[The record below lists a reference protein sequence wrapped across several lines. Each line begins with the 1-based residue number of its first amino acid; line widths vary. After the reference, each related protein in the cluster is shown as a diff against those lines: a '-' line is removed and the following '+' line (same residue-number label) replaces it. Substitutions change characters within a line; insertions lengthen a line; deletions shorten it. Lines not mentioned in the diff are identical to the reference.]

1 MTKNTRF
8 SPEVRQRAVRMVLE
22 NQGEYDS
29 QWATICSIAPKIG
42 CTPETLRVWVR
53 QHERD
58 TGGGDGGLT
67 TAERQ
72 RLKELEREN
81 RELRRSNDILRQA
94 SAYFCEGGVRP
105 PLEKVMPLLDKL
117 RKLYGV
123 GPVCSELH
131 IAPSTYY
138 HCQQQ
143 RHHPDKRSA
152 RAQRDDWLKK
162 EILRVYDGNHQV
174 YGVRKVWRQLLREG
188 IRVARCT
195 VARLMAVMGLAG
207 VLRGKKVRTTIS
219 RKAVAAGDR
228 VNRQF
233 VAERPDQLW
242 VADFTYVSTWQ
253 GFVYVAFIIDVF
265 AGYIVGWRVSS
276 SMETTFVLDALEQA
290 LWARRPSG
298 TVHHSDKGSQYVSL
312 AYTQRLKEA
321 GLLASTGSTG
331 DSYDN
336 AIAESINGLYK
347 AEVIHRKSWK
357 NRAEVELAT
366 LTWVDW
372 YNNRRLLERLGH
384 TPPAEAEKAYYASI
398 GNDDLAAWVHR

>member
-8 SPEVRQRAVRMVLE
+8 SPEVRQRAIRMVLE
-22 NQGEYDS
+22 SQDEYDS
-29 QWATICSIAPKIG
+29 QWAAICSIDPKIG

-67 TAERQ
+67 SAERQ

-105 PLEKVMPLLDKL
+105 PLEKMMPLLDKL
-117 RKLYGV
+117 REQYGV

-152 RAQRDDWLKK
+152 RAQHDDWLKR
-162 EILRVYDGNHQV
+162 EIQRVYDENHQV

-298 TVHHSDKGSQYVSL
+298 TIHHSDKGSQYVSL
-312 AYTQRLKEA
+312 AYTERLKEA

-336 AIAESINGLYK
+336 AMAESINGLYK

-372 YNNRRLLERLGH
+372 YNNRRLLGRLGH

-398 GNDDLAAWVHR
+398 GNDDLAA

>member
-22 NQGEYDS
+22 SQDEYDS
-29 QWATICSIAPKIG
+29 QWAAICSIAPKIG

-67 TAERQ
+67 SAERQ

-94 SAYFCEGGVRP
+94 SAYFGEGGVRP
-105 PLEKVMPLLDKL
+105 PLEKMMPLLDKL
-117 RKLYGV
+117 REQYGV

-152 RAQRDDWLKK
+152 RAQHDDWLKR
-162 EILRVYDGNHQV
+162 EIQRVYDENHQV

-242 VADFTYVSTWQ
+242 VADFTYVSTWR

-321 GLLASTGSTG
+321 GLLTSTGSTG

-336 AIAESINGLYK
+336 AMAESINGLYK

-398 GNDDLAAWVHR
+398 GNDDLAA

>member
-8 SPEVRQRAVRMVLE
+8 SPEVRQRAIRMVLE
-22 NQGEYDS
+22 SQDEYDS
-29 QWATICSIAPKIG
+29 QWAAICSIAPKIG

-67 TAERQ
+67 SAECQ

-105 PLEKVMPLLDKL
+105 PLEKMMPLLDKL
-117 RKLYGV
+117 REQYGV

-152 RAQRDDWLKK
+152 RAQHDDWLKR
-162 EILRVYDGNHQV
+162 EIQRVYDENHQV

-298 TVHHSDKGSQYVSL
+298 TIHHSDKGSQYVSL
-312 AYTQRLKEA
+312 AYTERLKEA

-336 AIAESINGLYK
+336 AMAESINGLYK

-372 YNNRRLLERLGH
+372 YNNRRLLGRLGH

-398 GNDDLAAWVHR
+398 GNDDLAA

>member
-22 NQGEYDS
+22 SQGEYDS
-29 QWATICSIAPKIG
+29 QWAAICSIAPKIG

-58 TGGGDGGLT
+58 TGGGDGGFT

-94 SAYFCEGGVRP
+94 SAYFGEGGVLP
-105 PLEKVMPLLDKL
+105 PLEKIMPLLDKL
-117 RKLYGV
+117 REQYGV

-143 RHHPDKRSA
+143 RHHPEKRSA
-152 RAQRDDWLKK
+152 RALRDDWLKK
-162 EILRVYDGNHQV
+162 EIQRVYDENHQV

-195 VARLMAVMGLAG
+195 VERLMAVMGLAG
-207 VLRGKKVRTTIS
+207 VLRGKKVRTTVS

-298 TVHHSDKGSQYVSL
+298 TIHHSDKGSQYVSL
-312 AYTQRLKEA
+312 TYTQRLKEA

-336 AIAESINGLYK
+336 AMAESINGLYK

-357 NRAEVELAT
+357 NRTEVELAT

-398 GNDDLAAWVHR
+398 GNNDLAA

>member
-22 NQGEYDS
+22 SQDEYDS
-29 QWATICSIAPKIG
+29 QRAAICSIAPKTG
-42 CTPETLRVWVR
+42 CTPETLRVWIL

-94 SAYFCEGGVRP
+94 SAYFAKAEFDR
-105 PLEKVMPLLDKL
+105 LWKKLMPLLDKL
-117 RKLYGV
+117 REQYGV

-152 RAQRDDWLKK
+152 RAQRDDWLKR
-162 EILRVYDGNHQV
+162 EIQRVYDENHQV

-207 VLRGKKVRTTIS
+207 VLRGKKVRTTVS
-219 RKAVAAGDR
+219 RKTVAAGDR

-242 VADFTYVSTWQ
+242 VADFNYVSTWQ

-265 AGYIVGWRVSS
+265 AGYIVGWWVSS
-276 SMETTFVLDALEQA
+276 SMETTFMLDALEQA

-298 TVHHSDKGSQYVSL
+298 TIHHSDKGSQYVSL
-312 AYTQRLKEA
+312 AYMERLKEA
-321 GLLASTGSTG
+321 KLLASTGSTG

-336 AIAESINGLYK
+336 AMAESINGLYK
-347 AEVIHRKSWK
+347 AEVIHRKIWK

-372 YNNRRLLERLGH
+372 YNNRRLLGRLGH

-398 GNDDLAAWVHR
+398 GNNDLAA

>member
-22 NQGEYDS
+22 SQGEYHS
-29 QWATICSIAPKIG
+29 QWAAICSIAPKIG

-105 PLEKVMPLLDKL
+105 PLEKIMPLLDKL
-117 RKLYGV
+117 REQYGV
-123 GPVCSELH
+123 GPLCSELH

-162 EILRVYDGNHQV
+162 EIQRVYDENHKV

-242 VADFTYVSTWQ
+242 VADFTYVSTWR

-336 AIAESINGLYK
+336 AMAESINGLYK

-372 YNNRRLLERLGH
+372 YNNRRLLGRLGH

-398 GNDDLAAWVHR
+398 GNNDLAA

>member
-1 MTKNTRF
+1 
-8 SPEVRQRAVRMVLE
+8 
-22 NQGEYDS
+22 
-29 QWATICSIAPKIG
+29 
-42 CTPETLRVWVR
+42 
-53 QHERD
+53 
-58 TGGGDGGLT
+58 
-67 TAERQ
+67 
-72 RLKELEREN
+72 
-81 RELRRSNDILRQA
+81 
-94 SAYFCEGGVRP
+94 
-105 PLEKVMPLLDKL
+105 MPLLDKP
-117 RKLYGV
+117 REQYGV
-123 GPVCSELH
+123 GPVCSKLH

-162 EILRVYDGNHQV
+162 EILRVYDENHQV
-174 YGVRKVWRQLLREG
+174 YSVRKVWRQLLREG

-195 VARLMAVMGLAG
+195 VARLMAVMELAG
-207 VLRGKKVRTTIS
+207 ILRGKKVRTTVS

-233 VAERPDQLW
+233 GAERPDQLW

-290 LWARRPSG
+290 VWDRRPSG
-298 TVHHSDKGSQYVSL
+298 TIHHCDKGSLYVSL

-336 AIAESINGLYK
+336 AMTESINGLYK
-347 AEVIHRKSWK
+347 AEVIHRNSWK
-357 NRAEVELAT
+357 NRTEVELAT

-372 YNNRRLLERLGH
+372 YNNRRLLGMLGH
-384 TPPAEAEKAYYASI
+384 IPPAEAEKAYYASI
-398 GNDDLAAWVHR
+398 RNDDLAA

>member
-22 NQGEYDS
+22 SQGEYDS

-105 PLEKVMPLLDKL
+105 PLEKMMPLLDKL
-117 RKLYGV
+117 REQYGF
-123 GPVCSELH
+123 GPLCSELH

-162 EILRVYDGNHQV
+162 EIQRVYDENHKV

-336 AIAESINGLYK
+336 AMAESINGLYK

-398 GNDDLAAWVHR
+398 GNDDLAA

>member
-8 SPEVRQRAVRMVLE
+8 SPEVRQRAIRMVLE
-22 NQGEYDS
+22 SQGEYDS
-29 QWATICSIAPKIG
+29 QWAAICSIAPKIG

-162 EILRVYDGNHQV
+162 EILRVYDENHQV

-219 RKAVAAGDR
+219 QKAVAAGDR

-336 AIAESINGLYK
+336 AMAESINGLYK

-398 GNDDLAAWVHR
+398 GNDDLAA

>member
-8 SPEVRQRAVRMVLE
+8 SPEVRQRAIRMVLE
-22 NQGEYDS
+22 SQDEYDS
-29 QWATICSIAPKIG
+29 QWAAICSIAPKIG

-67 TAERQ
+67 SAERQ

-105 PLEKVMPLLDKL
+105 PLEKMMPLLDKL
-117 RKLYGV
+117 REQYGV

-152 RAQRDDWLKK
+152 RAQHDDWLKR
-162 EILRVYDGNHQV
+162 EIQRVYDENHQV

-253 GFVYVAFIIDVF
+253 GFVYVAFIFDVF

-298 TVHHSDKGSQYVSL
+298 TIHHSDKGSQYVSL
-312 AYTQRLKEA
+312 AYTERLKEA

-336 AIAESINGLYK
+336 AMAESINGLYK

-372 YNNRRLLERLGH
+372 YNNRRLLGRLGH

-398 GNDDLAAWVHR
+398 GNDDLAA

>member
-8 SPEVRQRAVRMVLE
+8 SPEVRQRAIRMVLE
-22 NQGEYDS
+22 SQGEYDS
-29 QWATICSIAPKIG
+29 QWAAICSIAPKIG

-105 PLEKVMPLLDKL
+105 PLEKMMPLLDKL

-162 EILRVYDGNHQV
+162 EILRVYDENHKV

-207 VLRGKKVRTTIS
+207 VLRGKKVRTTVS

-253 GFVYVAFIIDVF
+253 GVVYVAFIIDVF

-336 AIAESINGLYK
+336 AMAENINGLYK

-398 GNDDLAAWVHR
+398 GNDDLAA

>member
-1 MTKNTRF
+1 MTKKTRF

-22 NQGEYDS
+22 SQGEYDS
-29 QWATICSIAPKIG
+29 QWAAICSIAPKTG

-53 QHERD
+53 QYERD

-81 RELRRSNDILRQA
+81 RELRRSNNILRQA

-105 PLEKVMPLLDKL
+105 PLEKVMALLDKL
-117 RKLYGV
+117 REQYGV
-123 GPVCSELH
+123 RPVCSELH

-152 RAQRDDWLKK
+152 HAQRDDWLKR
-162 EILRVYDGNHQV
+162 EIQRVYDENHQV

-207 VLRGKKVRTTIS
+207 VLRGKKVRTTVS
-219 RKAVAAGDR
+219 RKTVAAGDR

-298 TVHHSDKGSQYVSL
+298 TIHHSDKGSQYVSL
-312 AYTQRLKEA
+312 AYTERLKEA
-321 GLLASTGSTG
+321 KLLASTGSTG

-336 AIAESINGLYK
+336 AMAESINGLYK

-357 NRAEVELAT
+357 KRAEVELAT

-372 YNNRRLLERLGH
+372 YNNRRLLGRLRH

-398 GNDDLAAWVHR
+398 GNDELAT

>member
-22 NQGEYDS
+22 SQGEYDS

-162 EILRVYDGNHQV
+162 EIQRVYDENHKV

-242 VADFTYVSTWQ
+242 VADFTYVSTWR

-336 AIAESINGLYK
+336 AMAESINGLYK

-357 NRAEVELAT
+357 NRTEVELAT

-398 GNDDLAAWVHR
+398 GNDDLAA

>member
-1 MTKNTRF
+1 KNTRF

-22 NQGEYDS
+22 SQSEYDS

-94 SAYFCEGGVRP
+94 SAYFGEGGVRP
-105 PLEKVMPLLDKL
+105 PLEKMMPLLDKL
-117 RKLYGV
+117 REQYGV
-123 GPVCSELH
+123 GPLCSELH

-162 EILRVYDGNHQV
+162 EIQRVYDENHKV

-242 VADFTYVSTWQ
+242 VADFTYVSTWR

-336 AIAESINGLYK
+336 AMAESINGLYK

-384 TPPAEAEKAYYASI
+384 T
-398 GNDDLAAWVHR
+398 

>member
-22 NQGEYDS
+22 SQGEYDS

-94 SAYFCEGGVRP
+94 SAYFGEGGVRP
-105 PLEKVMPLLDKL
+105 PLEKIMPLLDKL
-117 RKLYGV
+117 REQYGV

-152 RAQRDDWLKK
+152 RAQRDDWLKR
-162 EILRVYDGNHQV
+162 EIQRVYDENHQV

-207 VLRGKKVRTTIS
+207 VLRGKKVRTTVS
-219 RKAVAAGDR
+219 RKTVATGDR

-298 TVHHSDKGSQYVSL
+298 TIHHSDKGSQYVSL
-312 AYTQRLKEA
+312 AYTERLKEA
-321 GLLASTGSTG
+321 KLLASTGSTG

-336 AIAESINGLYK
+336 AMAESINGLYK

-372 YNNRRLLERLGH
+372 YNNRRLLGRLGH

-398 GNDDLAAWVHR
+398 GNNDLAA

>member
-1 MTKNTRF
+1 
-8 SPEVRQRAVRMVLE
+8 VRQRAIRMVLE
-22 NQGEYDS
+22 SQDEYDS
-29 QWATICSIAPKIG
+29 QWAAICSIAPKIG

-67 TAERQ
+67 SAERQ

-94 SAYFCEGGVRP
+94 SAYFAKAEFDR
-105 PLEKVMPLLDKL
+105 LWKKLMPLLDKL
-117 RKLYGV
+117 REQYGV

-152 RAQRDDWLKK
+152 RAQHDDWLKR
-162 EILRVYDGNHQV
+162 EIQRVYDENHQV

-298 TVHHSDKGSQYVSL
+298 TIHHSDKGSQYVSL
-312 AYTQRLKEA
+312 AYTERLKEA

-336 AIAESINGLYK
+336 AMAESINGLYK

-372 YNNRRLLERLGH
+372 YNNRRLLGRLGH

-398 GNDDLAAWVHR
+398 GNDDLAA

>member
-22 NQGEYDS
+22 SQSEYDS

-105 PLEKVMPLLDKL
+105 PLEKMMPLLDKL
-117 RKLYGV
+117 REQYGV
-123 GPVCSELH
+123 GPLCSELH

-162 EILRVYDGNHQV
+162 EIQRVYDENHKV

-242 VADFTYVSTWQ
+242 VADFTYVSTWR

-336 AIAESINGLYK
+336 AMAESINGLYK

-398 GNDDLAAWVHR
+398 GND

>member
-22 NQGEYDS
+22 SQGEYDS

-94 SAYFCEGGVRP
+94 SAYFGEGGVRP
-105 PLEKVMPLLDKL
+105 PLEKMMPLLDKL
-117 RKLYGV
+117 REQYGV
-123 GPVCSELH
+123 GPLCSELH

-162 EILRVYDGNHQV
+162 EIQRVYDENHKV

-242 VADFTYVSTWQ
+242 VADFTYVSTWW

-336 AIAESINGLYK
+336 AMAESINGLYK

-398 GNDDLAAWVHR
+398 GNDDLAA

>member
-1 MTKNTRF
+1 
-8 SPEVRQRAVRMVLE
+8 SPEVRQRAIRMVLE
-22 NQGEYDS
+22 SQDEYDS
-29 QWATICSIAPKIG
+29 QWAAICSIAPKIG

-67 TAERQ
+67 SAERQ

-105 PLEKVMPLLDKL
+105 PLEKMMPLLDKL
-117 RKLYGV
+117 REQYGV

-152 RAQRDDWLKK
+152 RAQHDDWLKR
-162 EILRVYDGNHQV
+162 EIQRVYDENHQV

-298 TVHHSDKGSQYVSL
+298 TIHHSDKGSQYVSL
-312 AYTQRLKEA
+312 AYTERLKEA

-336 AIAESINGLYK
+336 AMAESINGLYK

-372 YNNRRLLERLGH
+372 YNNRRLLGRLGH
-384 TPPAEAEKAYYASI
+384 TPPAE
-398 GNDDLAAWVHR
+398 

>member
-22 NQGEYDS
+22 SQGEYHS
-29 QWATICSIAPKIG
+29 QWAAICSIAPKIG

-58 TGGGDGGLT
+58 TGSGDGGLT

-94 SAYFCEGGVRP
+94 SAYFGEGGVRP
-105 PLEKVMPLLDKL
+105 PLEKIMPLLDKL
-117 RKLYGV
+117 REQYGV

-152 RAQRDDWLKK
+152 RAQRDDWLKR
-162 EILRVYDGNHQV
+162 EILRVYDENHQV

-195 VARLMAVMGLAG
+195 VARLMAVMRLAG
-207 VLRGKKVRTTIS
+207 VLRGKKVRTTVS
-219 RKAVAAGDR
+219 RKTVAAGDR

-242 VADFTYVSTWQ
+242 VADFTYVSTWR

-298 TVHHSDKGSQYVSL
+298 TIHHSDKGSQYVSL

-336 AIAESINGLYK
+336 AMAESINGLYK

-372 YNNRRLLERLGH
+372 YNNRRLLGRLGH

-398 GNDDLAAWVHR
+398 GNDDLAA

>member
-22 NQGEYDS
+22 SQSEYDS

-94 SAYFCEGGVRP
+94 SAYFAKAEFDR
-105 PLEKVMPLLDKL
+105 LWKKLMPLLDKL

-162 EILRVYDGNHQV
+162 EIQRVYDENHKV

-228 VNRQF
+228 VNRQC

-242 VADFTYVSTWQ
+242 VADFTYVSTWR

-336 AIAESINGLYK
+336 AMAESINGLYK

-357 NRAEVELAT
+357 KRAEVELAT

-398 GNDDLAAWVHR
+398 GNDDLAA

>member
-22 NQGEYDS
+22 SQDEYDS
-29 QWATICSIAPKIG
+29 QWAAICSIAPKIG

-67 TAERQ
+67 SAERQ

-105 PLEKVMPLLDKL
+105 PLEKMMPLLDKL
-117 RKLYGV
+117 REQYGV

-152 RAQRDDWLKK
+152 RAQHDDWLKR
-162 EILRVYDGNHQV
+162 EIQRVYDENHQV

-233 VAERPDQLW
+233 VAERPDQQW
-242 VADFTYVSTWQ
+242 VADFTYVSTWR

-336 AIAESINGLYK
+336 AMAESINGLYK

-398 GNDDLAAWVHR
+398 GNDNLAA

>member
-1 MTKNTRF
+1 
-8 SPEVRQRAVRMVLE
+8 A
-22 NQGEYDS
+22 
-29 QWATICSIAPKIG
+29 AICSIAPKTG
-42 CTPETLRVWVR
+42 CTPETLRVWIR

-94 SAYFCEGGVRP
+94 SAYFGEGGVRP
-105 PLEKVMPLLDKL
+105 PLEKIMPLLDKL
-117 RKLYGV
+117 REQYGV

-152 RAQRDDWLKK
+152 RAQRDDWLKR
-162 EILRVYDGNHQV
+162 EIQRVYDENHQV

-207 VLRGKKVRTTIS
+207 VLRGKKVRTTVS
-219 RKAVAAGDR
+219 RKTVATGDR

-336 AIAESINGLYK
+336 AMAESINGLYK

-372 YNNRRLLERLGH
+372 YNNRRLLGRLGH

-398 GNDDLAAWVHR
+398 GNNDLAA

>member
-8 SPEVRQRAVRMVLE
+8 SPEVRQRAIRMVLE
-22 NQGEYDS
+22 SQDEYDS
-29 QWATICSIAPKIG
+29 QWAAICSIAPKIG

-67 TAERQ
+67 SAERQ

-105 PLEKVMPLLDKL
+105 PLEKMMPLLDKL
-117 RKLYGV
+117 REQYGV

-152 RAQRDDWLKK
+152 RAQHDDWLKR
-162 EILRVYDGNHQV
+162 EIQRVYDENHQV

-298 TVHHSDKGSQYVSL
+298 TIHHSDKGSQYVSL
-312 AYTQRLKEA
+312 AYTERLKEA

-336 AIAESINGLYK
+336 AMAESINGLYK

-372 YNNRRLLERLGH
+372 YNNRRLLGRLGH
-384 TPPAEAEKAYYASI
+384 TPPAEAEKAYYASY
-398 GNDDLAAWVHR
+398 GNDDLAA

>member
-1 MTKNTRF
+1 
-8 SPEVRQRAVRMVLE
+8 EVRQRAVRMVLE
-22 NQGEYDS
+22 SQGEYDS

-94 SAYFCEGGVRP
+94 SAYFAKAEFDR
-105 PLEKVMPLLDKL
+105 LWKKLMPLLDKL
-117 RKLYGV
+117 REQYGV
-123 GPVCSELH
+123 GPLCSELH

-162 EILRVYDGNHQV
+162 EIQRVYDENHKV

-336 AIAESINGLYK
+336 AMAESINGLYK

-398 GNDDLAAWVHR
+398 GNDDLA

>member
-22 NQGEYDS
+22 SQSEYDS

-94 SAYFCEGGVRP
+94 SAYFGEGGVRP
-105 PLEKVMPLLDKL
+105 PLEKMMPLLDKL
-117 RKLYGV
+117 REQYGV
-123 GPVCSELH
+123 GPLCSELH

-162 EILRVYDGNHQV
+162 EIQRVYDENHQV

-242 VADFTYVSTWQ
+242 VADSTYVSTWQ
-253 GFVYVAFIIDVF
+253 GVVYVAFIIDVF

-336 AIAESINGLYK
+336 AMAESINGLYK

-398 GNDDLAAWVHR
+398 GNDDLAA

>member
-22 NQGEYDS
+22 SQSEYDS

-105 PLEKVMPLLDKL
+105 PLEKMMPLLDKL
-117 RKLYGV
+117 REQYGV
-123 GPVCSELH
+123 GPLCSELH

-152 RAQRDDWLKK
+152 RAQLDDWLKK
-162 EILRVYDGNHQV
+162 EIQRVYDENHKV

-242 VADFTYVSTWQ
+242 VADFTYVSTWR

-336 AIAESINGLYK
+336 AMAESINGLYK

-398 GNDDLAAWVHR
+398 GNDDLAA

>member
-22 NQGEYDS
+22 SQGEYDS

-105 PLEKVMPLLDKL
+105 PLEKMMPLLDKL
-117 RKLYGV
+117 REQYGV
-123 GPVCSELH
+123 GPLCSELH

-162 EILRVYDGNHQV
+162 EIQRVYDENHKV

-336 AIAESINGLYK
+336 AMAESINGLYK

-372 YNNRRLLERLGH
+372 YNNRRL
-384 TPPAEAEKAYYASI
+384 
-398 GNDDLAAWVHR
+398 

>member
-22 NQGEYDS
+22 SQGEYDS

-94 SAYFCEGGVRP
+94 SAYFGEGGVRP
-105 PLEKVMPLLDKL
+105 PLEKMMPLLDKL
-117 RKLYGV
+117 REQYGV
-123 GPVCSELH
+123 GPLCSELH

-162 EILRVYDGNHQV
+162 EIQRVYDENHKV

-265 AGYIVGWRVSS
+265 AGYIVGGRVSS

-336 AIAESINGLYK
+336 AMAESINGLYK

-398 GNDDLAAWVHR
+398 GNDDLAA

>member
-1 MTKNTRF
+1 MTKKTRF

-22 NQGEYDS
+22 SQGEYDS
-29 QWATICSIAPKIG
+29 QWAAICSIAPKTG

-53 QHERD
+53 QYERD

-81 RELRRSNDILRQA
+81 RELRRSNNILRQA

-105 PLEKVMPLLDKL
+105 PLEKVMALLDKL
-117 RKLYGV
+117 REQYGV
-123 GPVCSELH
+123 RPVCSELH

-152 RAQRDDWLKK
+152 HAQRDDWLKR
-162 EILRVYDGNHQV
+162 EIQRVYDENHQV

-195 VARLMAVMGLAG
+195 VARLMAVMGLSG
-207 VLRGKKVRTTIS
+207 VLRGKKVRTTVS
-219 RKAVAAGDR
+219 RKTVAAGDR
-228 VNRQF
+228 VNRQC

-298 TVHHSDKGSQYVSL
+298 TIHHSDKGSQYVSL
-312 AYTQRLKEA
+312 AYTERLKEA
-321 GLLASTGSTG
+321 KLLASTGSTG

-336 AIAESINGLYK
+336 AMAESINGLYK

-398 GNDDLAAWVHR
+398 GNDDLAA

>member
-1 MTKNTRF
+1 MTKKTRF

-22 NQGEYDS
+22 SQGEYDS
-29 QWATICSIAPKIG
+29 QWAAICSIAPKTG

-53 QHERD
+53 QYERD

-94 SAYFCEGGVRP
+94 SAYFAKAEFDR
-105 PLEKVMPLLDKL
+105 LWKKLMALLDKL
-117 RKLYGV
+117 REQYGV
-123 GPVCSELH
+123 RPVCSELH

-152 RAQRDDWLKK
+152 HAQRDDWLKR
-162 EILRVYDGNHQV
+162 EIQRVYDENHQV

-207 VLRGKKVRTTIS
+207 VLRGKKVRTTVS
-219 RKAVAAGDR
+219 RKTVAAGDR
-228 VNRQF
+228 VNRQC

-298 TVHHSDKGSQYVSL
+298 TIHHSDKGSQYVSL
-312 AYTQRLKEA
+312 AYTERLKEA
-321 GLLASTGSTG
+321 KLLASTGSTG

-336 AIAESINGLYK
+336 AMAESINGLYK

-357 NRAEVELAT
+357 NRAEVELST

-372 YNNRRLLERLGH
+372 YNNRRLLGRLRH

-398 GNDDLAAWVHR
+398 GNDELAA

>member
-22 NQGEYDS
+22 SQGEYDS

-94 SAYFCEGGVRP
+94 SAYFGEGGVRP

-162 EILRVYDGNHQV
+162 EIQRVYDENHKV

-242 VADFTYVSTWQ
+242 VADFTYVSTWR

-336 AIAESINGLYK
+336 AMAESINGLYK

-357 NRAEVELAT
+357 NRTEVELAT

-398 GNDDLAAWVHR
+398 GNDDLAA

>member
-22 NQGEYDS
+22 SQSEYDS

-81 RELRRSNDILRQA
+81 RELRCSNDILRQA

-105 PLEKVMPLLDKL
+105 PLEKIMPLLDKL
-117 RKLYGV
+117 REQYGV
-123 GPVCSELH
+123 GPLCSELH

-162 EILRVYDGNHQV
+162 EIQRVYDENHKV

-242 VADFTYVSTWQ
+242 VADFTYVSTWR

-336 AIAESINGLYK
+336 AMAESINGLYK

-398 GNDDLAAWVHR
+398 GNDDLAA

>member
-22 NQGEYDS
+22 SQGEYDS
-29 QWATICSIAPKIG
+29 QWAAICSIAPKIG

-58 TGGGDGGLT
+58 TGSGDGGLT

-94 SAYFCEGGVRP
+94 SAYFGEGGVRP
-105 PLEKVMPLLDKL
+105 PLEKMMPLLDKL
-117 RKLYGV
+117 REQYGV
-123 GPVCSELH
+123 GPLCSELH

-162 EILRVYDGNHQV
+162 EIQRVYDENHKV

-336 AIAESINGLYK
+336 AMAESINGLYK

-398 GNDDLAAWVHR
+398 GNDDLAA

>member
-22 NQGEYDS
+22 SQDEYDS
-29 QWATICSIAPKIG
+29 QWAAICSIAPKIG

-94 SAYFCEGGVRP
+94 SAYFGEGGVRP
-105 PLEKVMPLLDKL
+105 PLEKIMPLLDKL
-117 RKLYGV
+117 REQYGV

-152 RAQRDDWLKK
+152 RAQRDDWLKR
-162 EILRVYDGNHQV
+162 EIQRVYDENHQV

-207 VLRGKKVRTTIS
+207 VLRGKKVRTTVS
-219 RKAVAAGDR
+219 RKTVAAGDR

-336 AIAESINGLYK
+336 AMAESINGLYK

-398 GNDDLAAWVHR
+398 GNNDLAA